1 VQGYKI
7 LKWYW
12 FTGKPTG
19 LMEDSPTPTFLEL
32 TAIEWHTFGYCV
44 KEGVRF
50 WKRTPLAWGD
60 AK

>member
-1 VQGYKI
+1 
-7 LKWYW
+7 
-12 FTGKPTG
+12 
-19 LMEDSPTPTFLEL
+19 MEDSPTPTFLEL

-50 WKRTPLAWGD
+50 WKITPLAWGD